1 MIHFVFTEKD
11 TRYLFLKFDNEEDE
25 LWLKSSKTH
34 INLTDHINLVD
45 PLSYRPTY
53 KGPPFTQDFLFSYTQ
68 PTGQT
73 IYYCAIG
80 LWQEIYKFF
89 KTNNVPFDGL
99 LDHQYF
105 FKRNLKHSFEQFKEI
120 VDSWG
125 LKLPPRPYQYETAY
139 KILQWNQ
146 SVSGLAT
153 RAGKTL
159 IAYMI
164 FRYCVEYLG
173 AKRMLMIVPSI
184 QLVTQGYNDFKEYAE
199 FFNTECIWGG
209 GKLVESA
216 NLTIGTFQS
225 LIKFLDKKS
234 KKYNPHFFD
243 GYDVVFVDE
252 THRATAAQ
260 IKNIISQP
268 FMKDVKIAFGMT
280 GTIPKEKTI
289 EYYCLK
295 SLLGATIQQIKPK
308 YLMDEG
314 YISKVNITQV
324 RLNYKDLNKQIIS
337 FIKCAEYGLSE
348 FELVER
354 INRNGKKVKEK
365 IKLDNPEFQLQFKK
379 KLPEGIEDVKSKL
392 FLQTGMEIDLSDI
405 EMQKEL
411 DNIKNKFNLKSRAD
425 ALFIK
430 FQLDYIKVL
439 KNIIKES
446 TSTNLLVIER
456 MMSHFMDERVEY
468 LCNNILPICDKNTLI
483 LAHHTEYIHYLTDI
497 IKKRFPNKHIDTITG
512 AVSPKKREEIKQMLK
527 DNNDCILI
535 ASYGTL
541 STGITLANLC
551 YGVLFESFKSE
562 VVNMQSIGRGL
573 GLSELKNEFVLYDII
588 DCFDKK
594 ILSNKIYLQGL
605 AKCKIYTAEQYP
617 YKVININV

>member
-1 MIHFVFTEKD
+1 MIHFVFSEQD
-11 TRYLFLKFDNEEDE
+11 PRYLFLKFDNEEDE
-25 LWLKSSKTH
+25 KWLKSSKAH
-34 INLTDHINLVD
+34 PNLTDHINLVD

-53 KGPPFTQDFLFSYTQ
+53 NGPPFTQDFLFTYVQ
-68 PTGQT
+68 PTGQKL
-73 IYYCAIG
+73 YYCSIG
-80 LWQEIYKFF
+80 LWQAIYKFF
-89 KTNNVPFDGL
+89 KENNVPYDGL
-99 LDHQYF
+99 LDHQHF
-105 FKRNLKHSFEQFKEI
+105 FKRGIKHSFEEFKEI
-120 VDSWG
+120 VDGWG
-125 LKLPPRPYQYETAY
+125 LKLPPRPYQYEAAY
-139 KILQWNQ
+139 KILQWKQ

-164 FRYCVEYLG
+164 FRYCIEYLN
-173 AKRMLMIVPSI
+173 AKRILMIVPSI
-184 QLVTQGYNDFKEYAE
+184 QLVTQGYDDFKDYAE

-225 LIKFLDKKS
+225 LIKFLDKGTKAKPN

-243 GYDVVFVDE
+243 GYDIVFVDE

-324 RLNYKDLNKQIIS
+324 RLHYQDLDKQIKR
-337 FIKCAEYGLSE
+337 FIDCAEYGLSE
-348 FELVER
+348 FATEEK
-354 INRNGKKVKEK
+354 INRTGRKVHEK
-365 IKLDNPEFQLQFKK
+365 IKRSNPEFQLQFIKT
-379 KLPEGIEDVKSKL
+379 LPFGIEASKRSI
-392 FLQTGMEIDLSDI
+392 FNGSI
-405 EMQKEL
+405 
-411 DNIKNKFNLKSRAD
+411 NIGNNNET
-425 ALFIK
+425 IK
-430 FQLDYIKVL
+430 YIKLL
-439 KNIIKES
+439 KAFITES
-446 TSTNLLVIER
+446 TSTNLLVVER
-456 MMSHFMDERVEY
+456 MMTHFMTERIDY
-468 LCNNILPICDKNTLI
+468 LCDSILPMCDKNTLI
-483 LAHHTEYIHYLTDI
+483 LAHHTEYIHYITDI
-497 IKKRFPNKHIDTITG
+497 IQKKFPNRHIDTITG
-512 AVSPKKREEIKQMLK
+512 AVSAKRREEIKQMLK

-573 GLSELKNEFVLYDII
+573 GLSELKEEFVLYDII
-588 DCFDKK
+588 DCFEKK

-605 AKCKIYTAEQYP
+605 AKIKIYDKEQYP
-617 YKVININV
+617 YQIINKNI